1 MLDTAHTYEKNKVSI
16 NQMFSD
22 YGETVYRQTC
32 SNYPAY
38 TESEKTDFPNY
49 YKEHLQV
56 FESYWRKQ

>member
-1 MLDTAHTYEKNKVSI
+1 MLDTAHTYEKNKEFM
-16 NQMFSD
+16 NQMFLD